1 MQNSLSATITEEEN
15 TGAAENKQQEDAHEN
30 FQPQEEEIP
39 HQETRTD
46 NAIQQTDEHNQQQIE
61 EAVVE
66 ELEEVPV
73 HQGQPEI

>member
-15 TGAAENKQQEDAHEN
+15 TGAAENKPQEDAHEN